1 MKVLRKEINMKR
13 VLFSSMLVFLFA
25 AIALAHDPRTV
36 SKDFTHTLS
45 LEGAGKLTLSYKSL
59 HYNETNFNARKK
71 EGSFVAFNRLWKVIG
86 KFDSDFEVV
95 IGGVQVPKGS
105 YTMGINFDAND
116 NFKLVLGSGGKDIT
130 IPMKF
135 SEDGPVVNFLSF
147 DLRPENG
154 ADVFTLE
161 ARYGKA
167 RVTGETKVP
176 YLAPH
181 DHPADGSAKKP

>member
-1 MKVLRKEINMKR
+1 MKR
-13 VLFSSMLVFLFA
+13 VLFSSMLVFVFA

-36 SKDFTHTLS
+36 SKDFTHTLT

-59 HYNETNFNARKK
+59 HFNEANFNARKA
-71 EGSFVAFNRLWKVIG
+71 ERSLVTFNRLWKAIG
-86 KFDSDFEVV
+86 KLDTDFEVV

-105 YTMGINFDAND
+105 YTMGIGFDAND
-116 NFKLVLGSGGKDIT
+116 NFKLILGSGGKDIT

-181 DHPADGSAKKP
+181 DHPADGAAPEKKP

>member
-1 MKVLRKEINMKR
+1 MKKA
-13 VLFSSMLVFLFA
+13 LFSLLLVVLFA

-36 SKDFTHTLS
+36 SKDFSHTLTI
-45 LEGAGKLTLSYKSL
+45 EGAGKFTLSYKSL
-59 HYNETNFNARKK
+59 HYNDGNFSARK
-71 EGSFVAFNRLWKVIG
+71 GPALPNFNRLWKASG
-86 KFDSDFEVV
+86 KWDTDFAVV

-116 NFKLVLGSGGKDIT
+116 NFKLILGSGGKDIT
-130 IPMKF
+130 IPMKY

-154 ADVFTLE
+154 VDVFTLE

-167 RVTGETKVP
+167 RVSGEAKVP
-176 YLAPH
+176 YL
-181 DHPADGSAKKP
+181 